1 MDSPWVTPVM
11 QVAGRIALR
20 EAIRLYFFYPDLQG
34 LAPWR
39 VNTSRTGALHWDE
52 IAMTDPLHPA
62 WHRMFGDAGQDST
75 LDTRLADVPLIHDQL
90 PDGRDSLVYGD
101 VSDDTEFTSRQGDN
115 PQGFKGTCG
124 LVSCTNVL
132 REFGVEVSEADVV
145 RHALV
150 NLECN
155 VDVQDA
161 DASGGTTPD
170 TQARLLGEFGVP
182 ASVERHGSLESLAA
196 EIEAGHGVIVGVNAG
211 LLWENSD
218 AWDFGQANHAV
229 TVRAVARDPATG
241 ELQGFFIAD
250 SGRGLDA
257 DARRFVS
264 ADLMDQCHLA
274 AGGLSVVTEGT
285 WSEKRSAAL
294 TNEGML

>member
-1 MDSPWVTPVM
+1 MW
-11 QVAGRIALR
+11 QVATRAVRPSDHI
-20 EAIRLYFFYPDLQG
+20 FF
-34 LAPWR
+34 AWICKAWR
-39 VNTSRTGALHWDE
+39 DDGSIPPEGAHLHRDE
-52 IAMTDPLHPA
+52 MAMTDPLNPA
-62 WHRMFGDAGQDST
+62 WHRMFGETGQDGRVDAG
-75 LDTRLADVPLIHDQL
+75 LADVPVISDRL
-90 PDGRDSLVYGD
+90 PDGRDTLIYGD
-101 VSDDTEFTSRQGDN
+101 ASDATDFISRQGDN

-196 EIEAGHGVIVGVNAG
+196 EVEAGHGVIIGVNAG
-211 LLWENSD
+211 LLWENPD

-264 ADLMDQCHLA
+264 ADLMDQCHIA
-274 AGGLSVVTEGT
+274 AGGLSVVTEES

-294 TNEGML
+294 ANQGVL

>member
-1 MDSPWVTPVM
+1 
-11 QVAGRIALR
+11 
-20 EAIRLYFFYPDLQG
+20 
-34 LAPWR
+34 
-39 VNTSRTGALHWDE
+39 
-52 IAMTDPLHPA
+52 MTDPLNPA
-62 WHRMFGDAGQDST
+62 WHRMLSDAGQAGTADA
-75 LDTRLADVPLIHDQL
+75 DLADVPVIRDQL
-90 PDGRDSLVYGD
+90 PDGRDSLIYGD
-101 VSDDTEFTSRQGDN
+101 ALEATDFISRQGDN

-161 DASGGTTPD
+161 NASGGTTPD

-182 ASVERHGSLESLAA
+182 ASVERHESLESLAA
-196 EIEAGHGVIVGVNAG
+196 EVEAGHGVIIGVNAG
-211 LLWENSD
+211 LLWENPD

-264 ADLMDQCHLA
+264 ADLMDQCHIA
-274 AGGLSVVTEGT
+274 AGGLGVVTEES

-294 TNEGML
+294 ANQGVL